1 MTEWLVHFLRS
12 IPQSNQDARRLAELA
27 GTEPDGEMR
36 AQLHG
41 AALLLCTL
49 GIVEYDADTELIR
62 ASAQTA
68 KYALESLASYAENQI
83 PVVGDWK
90 TRGVLRDP
98 EGGLLQ
104 NGATFLH
111 ALELR
116 RLALLHDARPS
127 RVERVAMV
135 IIKRSN
141 PTTSAP
147 ELLFQWDRNARQFQL
162 IGGRWR
168 ESDGPDLLRTMERE
182 IAEELE
188 PADMVH
194 GQDYHLSLLI
204 PALQLPPS
212 LSPTFGALTTYEF
225 GIYHMTELARPLR
238 LQAEDHW
245 LPLADVLAGTVL
257 VEGEAVHFARQDLY
271 HAIDAACGGIA
282 ALADTASSA
291 H

>member
-1 MTEWLVHFLRS
+1 MTEWLVQFLRS

-27 GTEPDGEMR
+27 GAESGSKER

-41 AALLLCTL
+41 AALLLRTL
-49 GIVEYDADTELIR
+49 GIVEFDPETEMIR

-68 KYALESLASYAENQI
+68 KYALESLASYVEHQL

-98 EGGLLQ
+98 EGGILQ
-104 NGATFLH
+104 NGATLLH

-116 RLALLHDARPS
+116 RMALLPNASPS

-141 PTTSAP
+141 PSTGAP

-168 ESDGPDLLRTMERE
+168 ESDGPDPLHTIERE

-194 GQDYHLSLLI
+194 GQDYHLNLLI

-225 GIYHMTELARPLR
+225 WIYHMTELARPLR
-238 LQAEDHW
+238 LQAEDQW
-245 LPLADVLAGTVL
+245 LALADVLTGTVL
-257 VEGEAVHFARQDLY
+257 IEGEAVHFARQDLY
-271 HAIDAACGGIA
+271 HAIDEACGGIA
-282 ALADTASSA
+282 ALTDTAIPT